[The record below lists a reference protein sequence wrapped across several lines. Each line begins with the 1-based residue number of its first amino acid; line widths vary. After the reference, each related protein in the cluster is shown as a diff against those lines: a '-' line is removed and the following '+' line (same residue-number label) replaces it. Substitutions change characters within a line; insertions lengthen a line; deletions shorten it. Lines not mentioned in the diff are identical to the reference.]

1 MELTELNL
9 STEQMEGVNSYIQS
23 EGDKIRTKYNKQI
36 KELESKLPV
45 EQTEEQKTYAEKLK
59 ALEDKELELNKKESL
74 SNLQKQLSDKGLNSE
89 LAQYLNVGEGVEIET
104 YIDNLTKIVG
114 TTTNTFKPNS
124 HAPSGGITK
133 EKFNAMTYTERTNL
147 YNTNKSEYDIL
158 SK

>member
-1 MELTELNL
+1 MELSELNL

-36 KELESKLPV
+36 KELESKIP
-45 EQTEEQKTYAEKLK
+45 
-59 ALEDKELELNKKESL
+59 KELTDEEKAYKKEKDDFEREKSQF
-74 SNLQKQLSDKGLNSE
+74 NLQKQLTDKGLNSE

-114 TTTNTFKPNS
+114 TTTQTFKPSS
-124 HAPSGGITK
+124 HANNSGITK
-133 EKFNAMTYTERTNL
+133 EQFANMTYAERTNL
-147 YNTNKSEYDIL
+147 YNTNKQQYDIL